1 MTMIPSETL
10 IRMVN
15 QERERDEKK
24 AAWARA
30 AEIARQCCEASVGLI
45 ERALRAVGFR
55 RSASCEG

>member
-15 QERERDEKK
+15 QEREHDAKQ

-30 AEIARQCCEASVGLI
+30 AEIARQCCEASVGLM
-45 ERALRAVGFR
+45 EHVLQAVGLR
-55 RSASCEG
+55 RSATCEG